1 MLSRIPLAPIIFLC
15 VVVTITIIAI
25 SVVGFRALLAV
36 IHPPRLRG
44 NPISV
49 DNLHR
54 QLTSPIAVLKNTI
67 GETPLAMKI
76 VFDGQSHHS
85 VEFDVQ
91 TPPSTRNG
99 AKSESPGFIQ
109 NAAGSVNRRAGEMSE
124 EEQRVVFEMQERRR
138 ENGREVETRREEDE
152 MDLVQSPHPTE
163 FEEISPVT
171 NSLRYSWSQHSFLPA
186 AESHPQIYRL

>member
-1 MLSRIPLAPIIFLC
+1 VLSRIPLAPIIFLC
-15 VVVTITIIAI
+15 VIVTITIIAI
-25 SVVGFRALLAV
+25 SIMGFRALLAV

-54 QLTSPIAVLKNTI
+54 QLTSPISVLKNTI

-91 TPPSTRNG
+91 TPPTTRNG
-99 AKSESPGFIQ
+99 AKSENTAFNQ
-109 NAAGSVNRRAGEMSE
+109 NAAGSVSRRAGEMSQ

-152 MDLVQSPHPTE
+152 EELVQSPHPTE

-171 NSLRYSWSQHSFLPA
+171 NSLRYSWSQHSFLPV
-186 AESHPQIYRL
+186 AEAPPQIYRL